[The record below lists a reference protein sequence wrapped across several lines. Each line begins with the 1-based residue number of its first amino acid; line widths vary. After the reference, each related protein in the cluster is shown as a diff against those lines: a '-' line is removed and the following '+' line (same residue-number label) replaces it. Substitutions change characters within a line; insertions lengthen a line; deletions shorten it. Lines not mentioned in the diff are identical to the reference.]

1 MLQTKN
7 STRNFF
13 AMNPVATENVD
24 EKHIRNFIAPIANQH
39 LVLSAKE
46 LEGKGNSMIRA
57 LYILRLT
64 KRHVLGQRNVEQ

>member
-1 MLQTKN
+1 MKN

-24 EKHIRNFIAPIANQH
+24 EKHIRNLIAPIANQH

-57 LYILRLT
+57 LYILRFM
-64 KRHVLGQRNVEQ
+64 KRHVFERSNVEQ